1 MANVGSDPGSRTS
14 RQGLA
19 GRSPAGLRLSLP
31 ACKRALKQPDSQ
43 AFVGSDEL
51 MPAEGSDLVTGTWN
65 AARASARV
73 QGPPL
78 FHPPSLGEGVTDTA
92 GTQIQIQRA
101 PKGSAMLVLQEA
113 SEDAWEVQ
121 GPLSSTCSCGPG
133 VEPKPPPRNAGRP
146 SPAAL
151 PGSLHPLGPLPRPK
165 MPLAASASSP
175 ASPSSPSPAL
185 CTPDSRPSRAGEKES
200 ATCRPVTHGDARR
213 PASSILSLGRY
224 RFHNSLQHFQKAR
237 LWAGLLCSPRWQ
249 FRAEEA
255 AQPRRGPPE

>member
-1 MANVGSDPGSRTS
+1 MADVGSDPGSGTS

-19 GRSPAGLRLSLP
+19 GRSPAGLRLSPP
-31 ACKRALKQPDSQ
+31 ACKTALKQPDSQ

-51 MPAEGSDLVTGTWN
+51 MPAEGSRLVTGTWN

-78 FHPPSLGEGVTDTA
+78 FHPLSLGEGVADTA

-101 PKGSAMLVLQEA
+101 PKGSAMPVLQEA
-113 SEDAWEVQ
+113 SEDPREVQ

-133 VEPKPPPRNAGRP
+133 VEPKHPRNAGRP

-151 PGSLHPLGPLPRPK
+151 PGSLHPLRPLPRPK

-175 ASPSSPSPAL
+175 ASPSSPSPAP
-185 CTPDSRPSRAGEKES
+185 CTLDSRPSGAGGKES
-200 ATCRPVTHGDARR
+200 ATCQPVTHGDARQ
-213 PASSILSLGRY
+213 PASSLLSLGRY

-237 LWAGLLCSPRWQ
+237 LWAGLLCSSRWQ
-249 FRAEEA
+249 FRGEEA
-255 AQPRRGPPE
+255 AQQRRGPPE